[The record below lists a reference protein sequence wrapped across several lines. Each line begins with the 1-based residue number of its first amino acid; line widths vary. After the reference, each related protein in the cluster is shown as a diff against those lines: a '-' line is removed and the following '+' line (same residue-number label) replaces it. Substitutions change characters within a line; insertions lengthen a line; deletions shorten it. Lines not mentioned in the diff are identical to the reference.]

1 MVNKIVRMGNLK
13 GVMLP
18 MGTRQQ
24 TTFQNID
31 DTKLLCPPECW
42 WQGFY

>member
-1 MVNKIVRMGNLK
+1 MVNETVRMGNPK

-18 MGTRQQ
+18 KGTRQQ

-31 DTKLLCPPECW
+31 DTKLLCPQECW